1 MEKLKEIV
9 SKVFDTDINIKTRKR
24 NNVEARM
31 IFSKILREDGNTFE
45 SIGKAINKDHATII
59 YYANQASIL
68 IKQSIE
74 LSNKYLECKNCYI
87 NNLDVEVKESTPI
100 DRKAENEISEL
111 KFLVNQLT
119 SERREIIKVQEK
131 YNRIKKIINLVA
143 ERTHLGKEEFIER
156 KIKEMFNGI

>member
-9 SKVFDTDINIKTRKR
+9 SQVFDTNINIKTRKR

-45 SIGKAINKDHATII
+45 SIGNAINKDHSTIV
-59 YYANQASIL
+59 YYVNQASTL

-74 LSNKYLECKNCYI
+74 LSDKYLECKNCYI
-87 NNLDVEVKESTPI
+87 DNLDVVLPQMKY
-100 DRKAENEISEL
+100 DEL
-111 KFLVNQLT
+111 KNEVLELKLLINQLT
-119 SERREIIKVQEK
+119 IERNEIIKVQEK

-143 ERTHLGKEEFIER
+143 ERTHVGKEEFIER
-156 KIKEMFNGI
+156 KINQMFNGI